1 MAPTLLV
8 SSLGV
13 PSLCVLVI
21 ALLLV
26 VALKVFP
33 KKVREKDDL
42 IIHQSDG
49 EEKTSRRLGMLEQVF
64 LEREKINNWGTVSS
78 VLLLDSTQELRQDEL
93 RKALVL
99 LAKRYPLLRMRI
111 QETTDGV
118 HFEEMENPTTI
129 DFELLNQVT
138 ADDWVQ
144 GFEAELNSYEFNITR
159 GPLWRARLL
168 KETFS
173 EGKFTN
179 AVVFTFQHVICD
191 ALSIFEFQKTLL
203 EFLASLHGGV
213 EFKVES
219 LPLKPPL
226 ESLMPKLVQ
235 PSIAERAVLSSFFS
249 LQRAKAFFVKPK
261 NLFLSVYPPVANADP
276 IVTKKTCLLARSLSE
291 EETKLLKKSCKENKC
306 TVHGAITASTYLATA
321 RILHREKHDLK
332 FPLALE
338 SSYSASVR
346 NHCEPKLSR
355 DDFGA
360 YVSASSI
367 KLPVP
372 LVQPD
377 DKQGFWEFAR
387 ACTREVHAQID
398 SKKYLNLLKFYHCID
413 IPKYCAMSNYE
424 HNQGRRSHIFNI
436 NNYGAQQTNQS
447 DAGPFKFAGLFFGVQ
462 GANIGPTF
470 GNNIITVDGRLY
482 WTVEYFPHVT
492 SKTQTEDFFELSLQ
506 TLRQV
511 YT

>member
-8 SSLGV
+8 SILGV
-13 PSLCVLVI
+13 TSLCVLVL

-42 IIHQSDG
+42 IIHLSDG

-144 GFEAELNSYEFNITR
+144 GFEAELNGYEFNITR

-235 PSIAERAVLSSFFS
+235 PSIAERVLLSSFFS
-249 LQRAKAFFVKPK
+249 LQRAKAFFCE
-261 NLFLSVYPPVANADP
+261 
-276 IVTKKTCLLARSLSE
+276 TKKSVSISLP
-291 EETKLLKKSCKENKC
+291 SCGERRPNCDQEN
-306 TVHGAITASTYLATA
+306 
-321 RILHREKHDLK
+321 
-332 FPLALE
+332 
-338 SSYSASVR
+338 
-346 NHCEPKLSR
+346 LSP
-355 DDFGA
+355 G
-360 YVSASSI
+360 S
-367 KLPVP
+367 
-372 LVQPD
+372 
-377 DKQGFWEFAR
+377 
-387 ACTREVHAQID
+387 
-398 SKKYLNLLKFYHCID
+398 
-413 IPKYCAMSNYE
+413 
-424 HNQGRRSHIFNI
+424 
-436 NNYGAQQTNQS
+436 
-447 DAGPFKFAGLFFGVQ
+447 
-462 GANIGPTF
+462 
-470 GNNIITVDGRLY
+470 
-482 WTVEYFPHVT
+482 
-492 SKTQTEDFFELSLQ
+492 
-506 TLRQV
+506 
-511 YT
+511 